1 MYLRAAASW
10 QCVRWD
16 APVAATVSPGSAPPI
31 LRRTARAGSA
41 VCAHGHRDRT
51 GHHDNT
57 SPPQPSQVEA
67 RLSTV
72 VPTANGPARPRATTS
87 KRRWIIHRVT
97 VPSPGGSVTSAYSSL
112 SRADPN
118 PVRRVYASAECK
130 RTGDEP
136 LYSDSDW
143 ALVAGAGRGAVAWT
157 GHAGAAGPTRRNRNR
172 SRDSAPCPSRDGG
185 GGSQTAGCWPAPVP
199 DSDGVSRRHC
209 GPTAMRTC
217 ARSNCGRAG
226 RGPGLEVSPRCR

>member
-1 MYLRAAASW
+1 MAIMMHSPATLTPTCKTETLGCSRGLFPGLWVVTWPVGRYRARDPWAIPGPGPCATQTTGCASERRCGPSLQAGQGDSDGPPRAGCRRHPVWNGMYLRAAASW
-10 QCVRWD
+10 QCVLWD

-31 LRRTARAGSA
+31 LRRTARTGSA

-57 SPPQPSQVEA
+57 PPPPSQVEA

-112 SRADPN
+112 SRADPD
-118 PVRRVYASAECK
+118 PVRRVYAECK
-130 RTGDEP
+130 RTEDEP
-136 LYSDSDW
+136 
-143 ALVAGAGRGAVAWT
+143 
-157 GHAGAAGPTRRNRNR
+157 P
-172 SRDSAPCPSRDGG
+172 
-185 GGSQTAGCWPAPVP
+185 
-199 DSDGVSRRHC
+199 
-209 GPTAMRTC
+209 
-217 ARSNCGRAG
+217 
-226 RGPGLEVSPRCR
+226 